1 MSFNQRFGWLF
12 AGVST
17 ASFFYFQYKH
27 AYGIAITS
35 VILAIIVALITIFI
49 PSLLTPLSRAWLGL
63 SLLLG
68 KVVSPITLSIIFFV
82 LIVPIAFITRLF
94 GRDVL
99 SLEKRQVSSY
109 WVDKESLDPE
119 SFKNQ
124 F

>member
-1 MSFNQRFGWLF
+1 
-12 AGVST
+12 
-17 ASFFYFQYKH
+17 
-27 AYGIAITS
+27 
-35 VILAIIVALITIFI
+35 
-49 PSLLTPLSRAWLGL
+49 
-63 SLLLG
+63 LLLG